1 MEAIGNNDIVFI
13 ESLSNSYSTPH
24 SILAPEAPPIP
35 KEELEKM
42 IRERMGEQERPG
54 IDASQQQQRYS
65 SGSI

>member
-1 MEAIGNNDIVFI
+1 MALF
-13 ESLSNSYSTPH
+13 SLNFVSNCYSTPH

-42 IRERMGEQERPG
+42 IRERMGEQDRPG